1 MVYHKMGDFDSAI
14 AQHRIDLDLSSSAE
28 GESNSNL
35 DGAARALSNLGS
47 AHEALGQADEAVR
60 FYERHL
66 GVANQLDDPAARTQ
80 VRFRYFQYPSRVTRM
95 S

>member
-14 AQHRIDLDLSSSAE
+14 AQHTIDLDLSTEDDSS
-28 GESNSNL
+28 GL
-35 DGAARALSNLGS
+35 DGAARALSNLGA

-80 VRFRYFQYPSRVTRM
+80 VRFPKSRSDSSHAT
-95 S
+95 

>member
-1 MVYHKMGDFDSAI
+1 MGDFDSAI
-14 AQHRIDLDLSSSAE
+14 AQHGIDLDLSSDLNAE
-28 GESNSNL
+28 DNSSGGL
-35 DGAARALSNLGS
+35 EGAARALANLGS

-80 VRFRYFQYPSRVTRM
+80 VRFLDS
-95 S
+95 SDS